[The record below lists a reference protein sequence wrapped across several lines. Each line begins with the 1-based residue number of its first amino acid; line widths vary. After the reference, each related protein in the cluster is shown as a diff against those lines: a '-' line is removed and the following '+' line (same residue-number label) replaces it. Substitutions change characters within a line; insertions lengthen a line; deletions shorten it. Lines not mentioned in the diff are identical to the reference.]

1 VNPKTLINEIVE
13 DIKNLPSKDLLTI
26 AEFIDFIKEKELE
39 EEILTSKKLIKA
51 IKASKKA
58 WKEKKLAEL
67 IPRTPSLKK
76 RRGVV

>member
-1 VNPKTLINEIVE
+1 MNPKTLINEIVE

-58 WKEKKLAEL
+58 WKEKKLAEF
-67 IPRTPSLKK
+67 ISWEDLKK
-76 RRGVV
+76 KYHL